1 MKPSLENDLPG
12 KALPVTVYT
21 PEPALKSPRKLAAE
35 MYADL
40 LNSRGLA
47 KQLAKRDLSAAYRQ
61 TYLGYVWA
69 FLLPLVNTATWLFLN
84 ASGIVKLQDTG
95 MPYAVYVLTGTF
107 LWQIFTE
114 SLQSPLNEIA
124 AAKPMIVKLN
134 FPREALILSG
144 IYKTLFNAF
153 IKVAILIPAIMIL
166 GVYPDGHIVLFF
178 LSLMSIILT
187 GTAIG
192 LLLSLV
198 GLLYQDV
205 GKAIP
210 ILTQFL
216 MYITPVV
223 FLMPAEGFSARIFT
237 WNFMTPLILNGRNWL
252 TGGEVQM
259 LDYFI
264 GVNIGAV
271 ILLLLSWMV
280 YRITLPIITER
291 MSA

>member
-1 MKPSLENDLPG
+1 MKNNPPE
-12 KALPVTVYT
+12 KALPVTIHT

-40 LNSRGLA
+40 LNARGLA

-114 SLQSPLNEIA
+114 SLQSPLNEIT
-124 AAKPMIVKLN
+124 AAKSMIVKLN
-134 FPREALILSG
+134 FPREALIMSG
-144 IYKTLFNAF
+144 IYKTLFNAA
-153 IKVAILIPAIMIL
+153 IKVAILVPAIMIL
-166 GVYPDGHIVLFF
+166 GVYPDGRIVLFF
-178 LSLMSIILT
+178 LGLLSIILT

-192 LLLSLV
+192 LLLSPV

-223 FLMPAEGFSARIFT
+223 YLMPAEGFSARIFT
-237 WNFMTPLILNGRNWL
+237 LNFMTPLVLNGRNWL
-252 TGGEVQM
+252 TGGEAQM
-259 LDYFI
+259 LHYFI

-271 ILLLLSWMV
+271 ILLLLSWMI
-280 YRITLPIITER
+280 YRITLPLITER